1 MPLSQ
6 TQMDAISK
14 IDGGTAILDQ
24 IEADINETKSMMEKK
39 ITTLTRENVERKRN
53 IQELKSSLHSA
64 EIDPEKPI
72 GEQLAAIQ
80 ERIKADASKGMKPDS
95 EVAVLMKRIEK
106 LEKDNQQEKSEKEQL
121 KAQNKREKASAHFA
135 PKLPDIFGK
144 ASSLILKNA
153 LVDGII
159 TVDENG
165 LPCVK
170 GADGELLR
178 DDEAMNE
185 LRRVHSDL
193 VITKQKP
200 GSGDLPNSG
209 GKGKGDTKT
218 ATRTEFEGF
227 TYEKKVKFGSE
238 GGKIVEG

>member
-6 TQMDAISK
+6 AQLDAISK

-24 IEADINETKSMMEKK
+24 IEADITETKSVLDKK
-39 ITTLTRENVERKRN
+39 ITTLTRENVERKRT
-53 IQELKSSLHSA
+53 IQELKTSLHSA
-64 EIDPEKPI
+64 ELDPDKPI
-72 GEQLAAIQ
+72 AEQLAALQ
-80 ERIKADASKGMKPDS
+80 ERMKADASKGMKPEG
-95 EVAVLMKRIEK
+95 EVAILMKRLEK
-106 LEKDNQQEKSEKEQL
+106 LEKDYQQEKSEKEQL
-121 KAQNKREKASAHFA
+121 KVQNHREKASAHFA

-165 LPCVK
+165 MPCVK
-170 GADGELLR
+170 NSDGEFLK
-178 DDEAMNE
+178 DDDAINE
-185 LRRVHSDL
+185 LRRIHSDL

-209 GKGKGDTKT
+209 GKGRGDTKT
-218 ATRTEFEGF
+218 ATRTEFEAL
-227 TYEKKVKFGSE
+227 TYEQKVKFGAE